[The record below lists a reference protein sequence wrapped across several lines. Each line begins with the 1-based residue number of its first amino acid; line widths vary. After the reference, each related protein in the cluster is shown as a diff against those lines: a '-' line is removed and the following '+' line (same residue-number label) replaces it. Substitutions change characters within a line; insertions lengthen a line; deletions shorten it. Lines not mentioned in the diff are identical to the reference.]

1 MLALIVN
8 QHCAS
13 QKSERGF
20 TVMPILFNY
29 FKGDN
34 QPNIEFSKTSGVAKT
49 QHLKIAIQKAI
60 ICTIHFIYTMKN
72 DESKL

>member
-34 QPNIEFSKTSGVAKT
+34 QPNIEFSKTSGVGKT
-49 QHLKIAIQKAI
+49 QHLKIA
-60 ICTIHFIYTMKN
+60 MKN
-72 DESKL
+72 DESKLLINVHGLLNEHV

>member
-20 TVMPILFNY
+20 TVMPILFN

-49 QHLKIAIQKAI
+49 QNFKILEKKSFYLYVHPSFYL
-60 ICTIHFIYTMKN
+60 CSPRHPF
-72 DESKL
+72 